1 MPDRTPTNTLMSHEA
16 FIGTWRLLS
25 TEFRA
30 EDGSAAE
37 SPYGTAPQGI
47 LMYDAHGNMAAQ
59 ISRGARTPFS
69 VNDRKGGS
77 DAETRAAFES
87 YQAYYGTYR
96 IDEQRSVVIHTVT
109 QALIPNWT
117 GGEQQ
122 RKYEFTDGRLILR
135 TPPMLVGGK
144 KVAGTLTWE
153 RVDG

>member
-1 MPDRTPTNTLMSHEA
+1 MDADT

-30 EDGSAAE
+30 EDGSAAD
-37 SPYGTAPQGI
+37 SPYGNQPQGI

-59 ISRGARTPFS
+59 LSQGKRTPFS

-96 IDEQRSVVIHTVT
+96 VDEKEGVVIHTVT
-109 QALIPNWT
+109 QALLPNWV
-117 GGEQQ
+117 GGEQR
-122 RKYEFTDGRLILR
+122 RKYEFSNGKLILR
-135 TPPMLVGGK
+135 TPLMAVGGK
-144 KVAGTLTWE
+144 RVSGTLTWA
-153 RVDG
+153 RIDSADS